1 MKPLHIS
8 VELLSPVVMP
18 KYPIHL
24 DALLY
29 EAIKD
34 NSDLD
39 QQSITDLLDKFLA
52 KKNGIYQA
60 SAMRFLKS
68 NHNPLKT
75 FEWALATRTHWED
88 WQFSEHEKAKNI
100 ITKGG
105 GFRKRVTTYNAILV
119 KTVDFHAVGDAARI
133 KQMLEAIGFIGML
146 NNQGFGEVADVHIE
160 VIDNDFSFF
169 DEEGRLA
176 RCLPIE
182 LVDQDQRD
190 QYLQV
195 INSVKPPYKF
205 SERVQS
211 LLPSFRLKRIH

>member
-1 MKPLHIS
+1 MKPLHIA

-29 EAIKD
+29 ECIKD

-39 QQSITDLLDKFLA
+39 QQSITKLLDTILS
-52 KKNGIYQA
+52 KKDGVYQA

-68 NHNPLKT
+68 NHNPIKS
-75 FEWALATRTHWED
+75 FEWALATRTHWQD

-105 GFRKRVTTYNAILV
+105 GFRKRVTTYNALLV
-119 KTVDFHAVGDAARI
+119 KTVDFHAVGNPKHI
-133 KQMLEAIGFIGML
+133 KQLLETIGFIGLL
-146 NNQGFGEVADVHIE
+146 NNQGFGEIADIHIE
-160 VIDNDFSFF
+160 VVADDYSFF
-169 DEEGRLA
+169 DEDGNLA
-176 RCLPIE
+176 RCLPVE
-182 LVDQDQRD
+182 LVDLNQRD
-190 QYLQV
+190 EYLEV

-205 SERVQS
+205 SERVPS